1 MRDDSHFKSREGAA
15 TFEEYNV
22 SPAVVQLADL
32 FALADLAESAGFV
45 EGDTGV
51 VFQEDS
57 RLEGF
62 AVASAASRGRD
73 VDGDFCDSGIDLA
86 GGDRTEGGPGN
97 DGVFSARDQTR
108 VRVVAGIPSFPAGR
122 AGLEG
127 GVAGSDA
134 FAIDGFDGGPVVG
147 LHGNDGKAHV
157 GTA

>member
-57 RLEGF
+57 RLEGPDAIALRLLDEREQEGF
-62 AVASAASRGRD
+62 AVASA
-73 VDGDFCDSGIDLA
+73 
-86 GGDRTEGGPGN
+86 
-97 DGVFSARDQTR
+97 
-108 VRVVAGIPSFPAGR
+108 R
-122 AGLEG
+122 A
-127 GVAGSDA
+127 AA
-134 FAIDGFDGGPVVG
+134 A
-147 LHGNDGKAHV
+147 
-157 GTA
+157 T